1 MSALQIMVLKAKEL
15 HVNIYQCLL
24 PQLYALFALPL
35 GKGIDSILAKFK

>member
-1 MSALQIMVLKAKEL
+1 L

-35 GKGIDSILAKFK
+35 GERIDSILAKFK